1 MKTTREE
8 NAALVRRFLTD
19 VVAGGDT
26 DAVETLVT
34 EDVADRNPVFGPD
47 RCSEQESV
55 TGLGRNVLAASDVD
69 IDIEAVVATD
79 EQVAMRATVAG
90 THRESLMDLAPTD
103 VSFEIVYAW
112 FYRIENGRIT
122 EIWSLPDGLG
132 LMQQL
137 GVIPEFPTRCSL
149 TDEDNH
155 PEL

>member
-55 TGLGRNVLAASDVD
+55 TGLGRNVLAAADVD

-90 THRESLMDLAPTD
+90 THT
-103 VSFEIVYAW
+103 
-112 FYRIENGRIT
+112 
-122 EIWSLPDGLG
+122 
-132 LMQQL
+132 
-137 GVIPEFPTRCSL
+137 
-149 TDEDNH
+149 
-155 PEL
+155 